1 MATERKMVR
10 VCVYEDG
17 TWDIYPLKES
27 NIATTRLFCSKPG
40 TTNINGLCCIC
51 KEDMRYVYLKRL
63 IKEMQSIILAKI
75 GTMQIASSNLQKIWI
90 EADTKEMRRQKHVR
104 DDRPLEEVYDE

>member
-17 TWDIYPLKES
+17 TRDIDPEES
-27 NIATTRLFCSKPG
+27 DIATTKLCCCKPE
-40 TTNINGLCCIC
+40 THVDGLCYIC

-63 IKEMQSIILAKI
+63 IKEVQSDLLAKI

-104 DDRPLEEVYDE
+104 DGRPLEEVE